1 MSRTII
7 ITGATG
13 KFGKILVGKFIDN
26 GDIVIAVGRSINL
39 LENLKFDINRNNE
52 NLYLV
57 QTDLMV
63 DDSISKVIKSINNY
77 GLQPDSLINN
87 ARNLDYLKLNKEGR
101 ASSENFLNEFKL
113 GVVVPYQFTMSLADA
128 FKKSFKNVLN
138 IGSIYGS
145 VVPNLNLYDNPN
157 NDSSIQYGVTK
168 SALEK
173 LTKELSV
180 RLAKKSIRV
189 NCAAFGGLESQNND
203 KFKKRYSNLCPSGRM
218 LNENDIFGPIN
229 MLLSENTNS
238 VTGHV
243 LMIDGGWTLW

>member
-13 KFGKILVGKFIDN
+13 KFGKILVNNFINN
-26 GDIVIAVGRSINL
+26 GDIVVAVGRSSNL
-39 LENLKFDINRNNE
+39 LDNLKLNISRNYE

-57 QTDLMV
+57 QTDLMA
-63 DDSISKVIKSINNY
+63 DNSIAKVIKSINDHR
-77 GLQPDSLINN
+77 LQPDSLINN
-87 ARNLDYLKLNKEGR
+87 ARNLEYLKLDEEGR

-113 GVVVPYQFTMSLADA
+113 GVVVPYQFTLSLVDA
-128 FKKSFKNVLN
+128 FKESFKNVLN

-145 VVPNLNLYDNPN
+145 VVPNLNLYDNPQ

-180 RLAKKSIRV
+180 RLAKKSVRV
-189 NCAAFGGLESQNND
+189 NCAAFGGLESENNNELT
-203 KFKKRYSNLCPSGRM
+203 KRYSDLCPSGRM
-218 LNENDIFGPIN
+218 LNEKDIFGPID
-229 MLLSENTNS
+229 MLLSENTTS
-238 VTGHV
+238 ITGHV